1 MHITIQD
8 IILRYKTLFYT
19 NCIKGMLYHGYTSTN
34 ASYKTQH
41 PEKNKLYQYRS
52 NAKTFIKHY
61 ADKDDL
67 DKLISLAQEQK
78 AKLTN

>member
-1 MHITIQD
+1 MVTQAQMRATR
-8 IILRYKTLFYT
+8 RYK
-19 NCIKGMLYHGYTSTN
+19 KR
-34 ASYKTQH
+34 H
-41 PEKNKLYQYRS
+41 PEKNKRYQYRS

>member
-1 MHITIQD
+1 MVFMVTQAQMRATR
-8 IILRYKTLFYT
+8 RYK
-19 NCIKGMLYHGYTSTN
+19 KR
-34 ASYKTQH
+34 H
-41 PEKNKLYQYRS
+41 PEKNRLYQYRS

>member
-1 MHITIQD
+1 MFFMVTQAQMRATR
-8 IILRYKTLFYT
+8 RYAKR
-19 NCIKGMLYHGYTSTN
+19 
-34 ASYKTQH
+34 H
-41 PEKNKLYQYRS
+41 PEKNRLYQYRS

-78 AKLTN
+78 AKRLSDEGAKLRLPVKKQVN

>member
-1 MHITIQD
+1 MVTLAQAEATK
-8 IILRYKTLFYT
+8 RYK
-19 NCIKGMLYHGYTSTN
+19 KR
-34 ASYKTQH
+34 H

-78 AKLTN
+78 AKRLSDEGAKLRFFIKFHLTS

>member
-1 MHITIQD
+1 MVTLAQAEATK
-8 IILRYKTLFYT
+8 RYK
-19 NCIKGMLYHGYTSTN
+19 KR
-34 ASYKTQH
+34 H

-67 DKLISLAQEQK
+67 DKLISLAQDQK
-78 AKLTN
+78 AKLIN

>member
-1 MHITIQD
+1 MLVFVVVIA
-8 IILRYKTLFYT
+8 
-19 NCIKGMLYHGYTSTN
+19 IKGMIFMVTLAQAEATKR
-34 ASYKTQH
+34 YKKRH

>member
-1 MHITIQD
+1 MVTQAQMRATR
-8 IILRYKTLFYT
+8 RYK
-19 NCIKGMLYHGYTSTN
+19 KR
-34 ASYKTQH
+34 H

-78 AKLTN
+78 IA

>member
-1 MHITIQD
+1 MVTQAQMRATK
-8 IILRYKTLFYT
+8 RYK
-19 NCIKGMLYHGYTSTN
+19 KR
-34 ASYKTQH
+34 H

-52 NAKTFIKHY
+52 NARTFIKHY

-78 AKLTN
+78 AKLIN

>member
-1 MHITIQD
+1 MVFMVTQAQMRATK
-8 IILRYKTLFYT
+8 RYK
-19 NCIKGMLYHGYTSTN
+19 KR
-34 ASYKTQH
+34 H

-52 NAKTFIKHY
+52 NARTFIKRY

-67 DKLISLAQEQK
+67 DKLISLVQEQK

>member
-1 MHITIQD
+1 MQ
-8 IILRYKTLFYT
+8 F
-19 NCIKGMLYHGYTSTN
+19 KGMFFMV
-34 ASYKTQH
+34 TQAQMRATRRYAKRH

-78 AKLTN
+78 AKRLSDEGAKLRLPVKKQVN

>member
-1 MHITIQD
+1 MVTLAQAEATK
-8 IILRYKTLFYT
+8 RYK
-19 NCIKGMLYHGYTSTN
+19 KR
-34 ASYKTQH
+34 H

-67 DKLISLAQEQK
+67 DKLILLAQE
-78 AKLTN
+78 

>member
-1 MHITIQD
+1 MVFMVTQAQMRATR
-8 IILRYKTLFYT
+8 RYKKRHL
-19 NCIKGMLYHGYTSTN
+19 
-34 ASYKTQH
+34 
-41 PEKNKLYQYRS
+41 EKNRLYQYRS

-78 AKLTN
+78 AKLSD

>member
-1 MHITIQD
+1 MAFMVTQAQMRATK
-8 IILRYKTLFYT
+8 RYK
-19 NCIKGMLYHGYTSTN
+19 KR
-34 ASYKTQH
+34 H

-52 NAKTFIKHY
+52 NARTFIKHY

-78 AKLTN
+78 AKLIN